1 MNNLK
6 LHSTLFTILF
16 FCLIIIGN
24 YVILNSIN
32 LILVI
37 SLITF
42 FTSAFFKYNWI
53 FFQKKSDYYYS
64 MVCINLINSLII
76 WLLNSFYPA
85 MMILGINIILSLG
98 LYIFYRLFFIHN
110 NLKTVIISN
119 NQQIVS
125 KIEKY
130 ADLFNIYKVMTFEEF
145 ENEFKVSKNL
155 EHMKLNYGISNNQV
169 FQHILV
175 DQLSSEQVNTI
186 LNYCYLANID
196 VTMIPTMNDI
206 LYQAKHTYYLSDR
219 PFYYYQYRDSYLF
232 NFIRRTSDII
242 CSGIGLIITSPIILI
257 TAILIKL
264 EDYKSPIFYTQQRI
278 GINGKKF
285 KIYKFRSMVNDAE
298 KHGIQLSTKNDSRV
312 TKIGNF
318 IRKTRIDELPQ
329 LINILKGDMSLVGP
343 RPERDELIQEYLKNY
358 PNFNYRLKTKPGLS
372 GLAQIEGKYNTD
384 PDDKASFDVVYTNH
398 KNYLLD
404 FNLIVRTIK
413 VLFMKE
419 STEGLDSKDQFHKD
433 KNSI

>member
-6 LHSTLFTILF
+6 LHSTLFSILF
-16 FCLIIIGN
+16 YSLILISN
-24 YVILNSIN
+24 YVILNKIN

-53 FFQKKSDYYYS
+53 FFQKKSDYFYS
-64 MVCINLINSLII
+64 LICINLINSLII
-76 WLLNSFYPA
+76 GLLNNFKLALIS
-85 MMILGINIILSLG
+85 LVINIILGIG
-98 LYIFYRLFFIHN
+98 LYMFYRLFFIHN
-110 NLKTVIISN
+110 QLKTLIISN
-119 NQQIVS
+119 NQEITL
-125 KIEKY
+125 KIKKY
-130 ADLFNIYKVMTFEEF
+130 ADLFNVEQTVSYEEF
-145 ENEFKVSKNL
+145 INEFQVLENL
-155 EHMKLNYGISNNQV
+155 KQMRLNYGISNNQL
-169 FQHILV
+169 FQHVLV
-175 DQLSSEQVNTI
+175 DQLNTEQISNI

-196 VTMIPTMNDI
+196 VTIIPTMNDI

-219 PFYYYQYRDSYLF
+219 PFYYYQYRDNYIF
-232 NFIRRTSDII
+232 NIIRRTSDIF
-242 CSGIGLIITSPIILI
+242 CSGLGLIITSPIMLI

-264 EDYKSPIFYTQQRI
+264 EDFKSPIFYTQQRI

-372 GLAQIEGKYNTD
+372 GLAQIEGKYNTN

-404 FNLIVRTIK
+404 LNLIIRTIK

-433 KNSI
+433 KNST